1 VEAQT
6 LKVRA
11 AQAADVPAIARIHV
25 DAWRAA
31 YRGQLPDAYLDS
43 LDVEQRARMWSSA
56 LSRPAPARLVVTE
69 SLTAFCFYGPSRDDA
84 GQARIQAEIY
94 ALYVHPDRWRQGG
107 GRALCARAE
116 QDARERECA
125 SIALWALKANDGAR
139 RFYER
144 VGYAPDGAERE
155 NTRLT
160 GFPLHEMR
168 YRKVLA

>member
-84 GQARIQAEIY
+84 GQAQIQAEIY